1 MTVSG
6 CSVIQSLVWFSH
18 RLFAFVDTGWNQVR
32 GTRAEWPFLKES
44 FLSRNTLIMIE
55 QMRDQFR
62 SLLADIGF
70 VEKRRGGKGG
80 KGGKGRRTFVEPYN
94 VPLIKAVLCGG
105 LFPNVAVA
113 PKALVEGEKKASEC
127 SLGSHHGVVYL
138 HPSCVNFETPK
149 LDSRF
154 LIYNEVIKTSK
165 GNTQTRYSTH
175 AV

>member
-1 MTVSG
+1 M
-6 CSVIQSLVWFSH
+6 Q
-18 RLFAFVDTGWNQVR
+18 

-70 VEKRRGGKGG
+70 VQKLRGGKGG
-80 KGGKGRRTFVEPYN
+80 KGKGRRSFAEPYN

-113 PKALVEGEKKASEC
+113 PKALVDGEKKASEV

-138 HPSCVNFETPK
+138 HPSCVNFEATK
-149 LDSRF
+149 LDSR
-154 LIYNEVIKTSK
+154 
-165 GNTQTRYSTH
+165 
-175 AV
+175 